1 MHVIDGYS
9 VTVDKLQTKPN
20 RKYEDVSSSKTIMI
34 TGSIHELRD
43 SDLIAFFRTFGELT
57 KLTRKRD
64 PKDTKKYQRFAF
76 LIFASS
82 EAVDQVIAQ
91 DKLVLKGQLID
102 ARRVKDLA

>member
-20 RKYEDVSSSKTIMI
+20 RKYEDVPSSKTIMI
-34 TGSIHELRD
+34 TGSIHQLKD
-43 SDLIAFFRTFGELT
+43 TDLIAFFRTFGELV

-64 PKDTKKYQRFAF
+64 PKDHKKYQRFAF
-76 LIFASS
+76 LIFADPKS
-82 EAVDQVIAQ
+82 VDNVIAQ